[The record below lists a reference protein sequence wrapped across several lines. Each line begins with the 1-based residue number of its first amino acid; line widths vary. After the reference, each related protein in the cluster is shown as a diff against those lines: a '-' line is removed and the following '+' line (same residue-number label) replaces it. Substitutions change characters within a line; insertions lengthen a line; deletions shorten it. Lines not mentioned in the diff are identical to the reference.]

1 MLYSILFFISKE
13 LFLLVYIRT
22 FCLIALLPF
31 SLHANPVVQDQI
43 HKSAVV
49 FVYHRFGE
57 SKYPSTNI
65 KLEQFQEQLDYLE
78 SNNYNVVKLSTI
90 IEHIKAKKPL
100 PPKSVALTMDDAYYS
115 VYTNAYPML
124 KAKGYPFSVFVNTNP
139 IDNGSKNYV
148 TWDQMREMQKN
159 GGEFFNH
166 SLRHDYLLTMQ
177 DETQEQAKERITKD
191 ILQAQKRLDSELG
204 ESNLKVLAYPFGEY
218 DLQTKEILRSLEFI
232 GVAQNSGPMGLSSDP
247 QALTRFPM
255 AELFAKMAG
264 FKTKLNTLEFP
275 LKSITPTSP
284 LLGAQNPPKL
294 ILELQEPLRGVS
306 CFLSSGEK
314 IDLKWLSKTSFEV
327 SANKPLK
334 GQRDL
339 YTCTAPAKDGKWYW
353 YSHLWIIAKR

>member
-1 MLYSILFFISKE
+1 MYLPF
-13 LFLLVYIRT
+13 FLLLCVFIT
-22 FCLIALLPF
+22 
-31 SLHANPVVQDQI
+31 SLGATEQSQEAEHIDN
-43 HKSAVV
+43 SAVV

-90 IEHIKAKKPL
+90 IEHIKEKKPL
-100 PPKSVALTMDDAYYS
+100 PPKTVALTMDDAYYS

-124 KAKGYPFSVFVNTNP
+124 KAKGYPLSVFVNTNP
-139 IDNGSKNYV
+139 IDNGSKNYI

-166 SLRHDYLLTMQ
+166 SLRHNYLLTMQ

-191 ILQAQKRLDSELG
+191 ILQAQKRLDAELG
-204 ESNLKVLAYPFGEY
+204 ESNFKVLAYPFGEY
-218 DLQTKEILRSLEFI
+218 DLQTQEILRSLEFI
-232 GVAQNSGPMGLSSDP
+232 GVAQNSGPMGKRSNL

-255 AELFAKMAG
+255 AEIFAKMSG
-264 FKTKLNTLEFP
+264 FKTKLSTVEFP

-284 LLGAQNPPKL
+284 LLDTQNPPKL
-294 ILELQEPLRGVS
+294 LLELEHPLPGVS

-314 IDLKWLSKTSFEV
+314 IEVKWLTKTQFEV
-327 SANKPLK
+327 QAPQALT
-334 GQRDL
+334 GERDL

-353 YSHLWIIAKR
+353 YSHLWIVAKR